1 MLLLL
6 IGNISTLKVAKKE
19 SIFFNIFVDPL
30 GIEEKAAA
38 YAENLFT
45 DIQILALENMGLN
58 PIYE

>member
-19 SIFFNIFVDPL
+19 SIFFNIFVDPP

-45 DIQILALENMGLN
+45 DIPNLGSRKYGTESNI
-58 PIYE
+58 